1 MRQVPSARSR
11 SFSCSAAPSTTILQ
25 HVDCTSETLDEILQR
40 SVSQS
45 NGKSVC
51 KYQTFSLPEPFEM
64 TTSALCLQREYV
76 SYELE
81 GQNDCLDRILPGID
95 LRLR

>member
-1 MRQVPSARSR
+1 
-11 SFSCSAAPSTTILQ
+11 
-25 HVDCTSETLDEILQR
+25 
-40 SVSQS
+40 
-45 NGKSVC
+45 
-51 KYQTFSLPEPFEM
+51 M